1 MPAKRTGFKAPGGF
15 PAPALPKQAKQPAMT
30 KQAPLP
36 KALSLAAA
44 KAPIA
49 KVTMVRLPKAPRAPK
64 APVFASGPMKGLG
77 KR

>member
-1 MPAKRTGFKAPGGF
+1 MPAKRTGFKAPAGGF
-15 PAPALPKQAKQPAMT
+15 PAPPLPKQAKQPAMA

-49 KVTMVRLPKAPRAPK
+49 KVTVVKLPKVSK
-64 APVFASGPMKGLG
+64 APAVFTSGPMKGLG